1 LTIVSKRAS
10 KVFSN
15 PQHGG
20 NRLFFGGQGAKLEKM
35 AIFFQKPNYY
45 YYFWGQCICKNSKS
59 LRFQIS
65 TNFANFKYNS
75 SGVGNAYNLASTQ

>member
-20 NRLFFGGQGAKLEKM
+20 NRDFGGGGGGGGSFKM
-35 AIFFQKPNYY
+35 ATFFQKQNIIFI
-45 YYFWGQCICKNSKS
+45 FWGNAFIKQQVTKVSNITKFCK
-59 LRFQIS
+59 FQI
-65 TNFANFKYNS
+65 
-75 SGVGNAYNLASTQ
+75 

>member
-20 NRLFFGGQGAKLEKM
+20 NRDFGGGGGGPAKLENGN
-35 AIFFQKPNYY
+35 IFSKTK
-45 YYFWGQCICKNSKS
+45 YYFYFLGQCFYK
-59 LRFQIS
+59 
-65 TNFANFKYNS
+65 T
-75 SGVGNAYNLASTQ
+75 ASH

>member
-20 NRLFFGGQGAKLEKM
+20 NRLFLGGQGAKLENGNIFSKTN
-35 AIFFQKPNYY
+35 IFFV
-45 YYFWGQCICKNSKS
+45 FGAMF
-59 LRFQIS
+59 L
-65 TNFANFKYNS
+65 
-75 SGVGNAYNLASTQ
+75 